1 MALTR
6 IKSDQITN
14 LAVTTPKL
22 ANLSVTTEKLADDA
36 VTVEKILTGDDWGL
50 ITGSPTAADDYGDL
64 A

>member
-14 LAVTTPKL
+14 LSVTTQKL

-36 VTVEKILTGDDWGL
+36 VTIDTDYGL
-50 ITGSPTAADDYGDL
+50 ITESADATDDYGTIAL
-64 A
+64 